1 MRRAFTALPFVLLL
15 ACSSQGTPSATLS
28 QIDSFLLAA
37 TKIGLPAPGVSL
49 DNLPAGDSLGAAT
62 LVGYCGQCHAV
73 PAPATHSAGDWP
85 IVLRR
90 MWLRMDHLSRDFR
103 IQLPTT
109 GERHALLAYL
119 RTHALIVADILP
131 DLPGRETFQL
141 VCSQCHALPDPR
153 AHSPA
158 DWPVVFL
165 RMRENM
171 SRMQVAPPDQAETS
185 AVLGYLE
192 RSTLDEPT
200 PSRR

>member
-1 MRRAFTALPFVLLL
+1 MRRVFTALSLVLLA
-15 ACSSQGTPSATLS
+15 ACSSQETPSAALS
-28 QIDSFLLAA
+28 QSDSFLLAA
-37 TKIGLPAPGVSL
+37 TKIGLPPADVRLDSL
-49 DNLPAGDSLGAAT
+49 PEPDSLGAKT

-73 PAPATHSAGDWP
+73 PVPATHSAGDWP

-90 MWLRMDHLSRDFR
+90 MWLRMDHLTQDLP
-103 IQLPTT
+103 IQLPST
-109 GERHALLAYL
+109 GERYALLAYL
-119 RTHALIVADILP
+119 RGHALVVADVLP
-131 DLPGRETFQL
+131 DLPGRDTFQR

-153 AHSPA
+153 AHSTA

-171 SRMQVAPPDQAETS
+171 SRMRVTSPDQAETS

-192 RSTLDEPT
+192 RSAVVERA